1 MPEQYLT
8 LDDIKNAN
16 SPEKIAAL
24 FQKLGYN
31 ANAQPLAVDDLELSA
46 RSVYAVND
54 VYLIADLGNGGLQVL
69 LFQLQAKEFSSPS
82 VAQIRMRAIAQ
93 SLCKRPS
100 HFLLIGTQDYK
111 QLILVNLRQSFDD
124 QMNLKLKIKTWR
136 YDRTNLTYYDRHRFE
151 AIAAVT
157 SDPQKLYQAQYQA
170 FDFLDKKLIRESY
183 TTDTTDSIRLYLQE
197 IGRFPLLKASEEIE
211 LARKITDL
219 LALEAVRK
227 QLCKQLKREPGDK
240 EWAEA
245 VNMPLLRFLHC
256 LHMGRKARNKMVES
270 NLRLVVSLAKKYQNR
285 GLDFQDLIQEG
296 NLGLIHAV
304 QKFDP
309 YMGNRFSTYAYWWI
323 RQAITRAIAN
333 QSRIIRLPVHVNE
346 TISRMKKTTKLLYQD
361 MGHQPTVA
369 EIAIWMEMPI
379 EKLRF
384 ITKSALP
391 PLFLGDMDFLEFEG
405 DTPEDYVF
413 KIILRENLDSVID
426 TLTSR
431 EREVMRMRYGFD
443 DGREKA
449 LQEIGD
455 KLNLTRERIR
465 QIEAK
470 AFRKLLDPNR
480 RRVLEEYICFVGI
493 DRTQTNNP
501 TCEQIQPIQVK
512 GSDRLHRSNYE
523 SAINRQVQSEGID
536 FAQAKAQAII
546 PNTSIPN
553 TTPARQQLSDRI
565 FDLSRVNKSSDE
577 ALRDHIAGLRRSRSF
592 TDAQIIS
599 IIWQVSMT
607 DSQKYY
613 QAEAEFK
620 RLTRE

>member
-82 VAQIRMRAIAQ
+82 VAPIRMRAIAQ

-553 TTPARQQLSDRI
+553 TSPARQQLSDRI

>member
-46 RSVYAVND
+46 RTAYAVD
-54 VYLIADLGNGGLQVL
+54 DAYLIADQGSAGLQVL

-82 VAQIRMRAIAQ
+82 VAKSRMKAIAK
-93 SLCKRPS
+93 SLSKRPS
-100 HFLLIGTQDYK
+100 HFLIIGTQDYK
-111 QLILVNLRQSFDD
+111 QLILVNLRQSFDA
-124 QMNLKLKIKTWR
+124 QMNLKLKIKSWR
-136 YDRTNLTYYDRHRFE
+136 YDRTNPTYYDRHRLE

-157 SDPQKLYQAQYQA
+157 FDPQKLYKVQYQA

-183 TTDTTDSIRLYLQE
+183 TTDSIRLYLQE

-227 QLCKQLKREPGDK
+227 QLCKQLKREPEDR

-245 VNMPLLRFLHC
+245 VNMPLLGFLHR
-256 LHMGRKARNKMVES
+256 LNIGRHAKNKMVVS
-270 NLRLVVSLAKKYQNR
+270 NLRLIVSIAKEYQNR
-285 GLDFQDLIQEG
+285 GVDFQDLIQEG
-296 NLGLIHAV
+296 NLGLIRAV
-304 QKFDP
+304 EKFNP
-309 YMGNRFSTYAYWWI
+309 YRGNRFSTYAYWWI
-323 RQAITRAIAN
+323 RQAIRRAIAN

-361 MGHQPTVA
+361 IGHQPTVA
-369 EIAIWMEMPI
+369 EIAVRMEMPI
-379 EKLRF
+379 DKLRF

-391 PLFLGDMDFLEFEG
+391 PLFLGDLDFLEFKG
-405 DTPEDYVF
+405 DIPEDYVF
-413 KIILRENLDSVID
+413 KILLRENLESVID

-431 EREVMRMRYGFD
+431 EREVMRMRYGLD

-455 KLNLTRERIR
+455 KLNLSRERIR
-465 QIEAK
+465 QIQVK
-470 AFRKLLDPNR
+470 AFHKLRDSNR
-480 RRVLEEYICFVGI
+480 RRILERNIRPEKLYSVQ
-493 DRTQTNNP
+493 RQNP
-501 TCEQIQPIQVK
+501 TCKQIQPIQFK
-512 GSDRLHRSNYE
+512 TLTRLDTLESDSVINGQVRSDGVE
-523 SAINRQVQSEGID
+523 QV
-536 FAQAKAQAII
+536 QAKAQVIT

-553 TTPARQQLSDRI
+553 TSPARQQLTNRI
-565 FDLSRVNKSSDE
+565 FDLPKVNKSSDE
-577 ALRDHIAGLRRSRSF
+577 ALRDRIAGLRRSRSY

-599 IIWQVSMT
+599 IIWPGSRT

-620 RLTRE
+620 RLTGE